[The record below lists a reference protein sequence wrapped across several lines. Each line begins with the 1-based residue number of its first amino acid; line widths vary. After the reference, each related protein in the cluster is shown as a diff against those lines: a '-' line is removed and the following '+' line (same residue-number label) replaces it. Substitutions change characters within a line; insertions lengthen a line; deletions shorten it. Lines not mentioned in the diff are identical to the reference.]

1 MAIGEARPFLA
12 ALLVASRPEVTD
24 AQLAAAVAAAN
35 ARLPEHA
42 RLRRWA
48 RLREP
53 LSFADGSLTA
63 NGRVRREVV
72 VQRHASLLDSIYGQ
86 AIAS

>member
-1 MAIGEARPFLA
+1 MCAACRVRLRRVLRAPAALAFLA
-12 ALLVASRPEVTD
+12 GASLDT
-24 AQLAAAVAAAN
+24 
-35 ARLPEHA
+35 
-42 RLRRWA
+42 LRRTQMSGFFERWA